1 MIKRL
6 VFFLLIVSAMA
17 LAGCD
22 SESDSIL
29 EDPVNVNV
37 VKHEADEG
45 DTELEKLVS
54 NVSIKR
60 YLYSFTKS
68 WLYNR

>member
-45 DTELEKLVS
+45 DTKLEKLVS

>member
-1 MIKRL
+1 MKKRL

>member
-37 VKHEADEG
+37 VKHEADEVIPNWKNSSRMWG
-45 DTELEKLVS
+45 ITMVISL
-54 NVSIKR
+54 I
-60 YLYSFTKS
+60 
-68 WLYNR
+68 